1 MEQKYM
7 VCTVNNI
14 SQPLDRQA
22 AISRVKELER
32 NGVDAYIVS
41 KDEGERIKKSHD
53 KLHTPRWS

>member
-7 VCTVNNI
+7 VCTDGNI
-14 SQPLDRQA
+14 SQPLSRQE

-32 NGVDAYIVS
+32 DGINAYIVS
-41 KDEGERIKKSHD
+41 QDEGERIKKSHE